1 MYDQRAE
8 RRAIACGIQ
17 GRMQAL
23 ENDLLQI
30 EGISDIDFDIDTYGD
45 YEWSHVILVPRY
57 TLDVERPDYYDA
69 RKAQLDQVLNVC
81 ERHDLHPSGDRIED
95 QGCHWYIVRSAGK
108 SWPVFKNDTATRRF
122 LSRCQGE
129 YDDPKAM
136 TPQKLGDTLT
146 YCRFIDNP
154 YAVELVTRAGL
165 HGNFSRATTEL
176 EKGVIIR
183 AAASSFGFKL
193 F

>member
-8 RRAIACGIQ
+8 RRAILCGIL

-30 EGISDIDFDIDTYGD
+30 EGISDIDFGIDTYGD
-45 YEWSHVILVPRY
+45 YEWSQVILVPRY
-57 TLDVERPDYYDA
+57 TLDVERPDYYEA

-81 ERHDLHPSGDRIED
+81 ERHDLHPSGDRIEG
-95 QGCHWYIVRSAGK
+95 QGRHWYIVRSTGK
-108 SWPVFKNDTATRRF
+108 SWPVFKNDDVTRRF
-122 LSRCQGE
+122 LFEHLGE

-136 TPQKLGDTLT
+136 TPQKLGEIIT
-146 YCRFIDNP
+146 YCRHMDNP
-154 YAVELVTRAGL
+154 YTVELVTRAGL
-165 HGNFSRATTEL
+165 QAHFSRATTEA
-176 EKGVIIR
+176 EKGKILR
-183 AAASSFGFKL
+183 AAASSFGMML